1 MLKKVLLVIF
11 FILCGYYL
19 WLRTPISS
27 DFYLSKGITE
37 YNAKHYNAA
46 VSILEHSLGANPNN
60 SKAEYYYAKSLAK
73 MPPTY
78 SVQKKLYKIATESK
92 YPASKEV
99 ALVKVAEIK
108 KDLLK
113 DLNGNYIYNA
123 MQGKEI
129 LRWDIK
135 SFPLKVYFENL
146 NEVPSY
152 YKENIFKAMEQ
163 WEKST
168 GFVKFE
174 QTADKNNAKIY
185 VIFRD
190 INTDCSNEKDCRY
203 TIAYTEPVIKSGN
216 ILKQVNFTFHKTNPK
231 NVNYSSK
238 EVYNTALHELG
249 HALGLMGHSD
259 NPNDVMYSNN
269 DRATD
274 AYSQYRSDSQYLS
287 MRDLKTLALLYN
299 LAPTICDTK
308 ETKKEN
314 YYYPPLVLGSQDE
327 VLLKKVNELE
337 KYIKKYPKFAAGY
350 INISSVY
357 ADLGEKEKGLEY
369 LKKAEKLATTEDE
382 KFMTYYNRA
391 VIYFNSQDF
400 KSAKKA
406 ALKAQNVKNTA
417 EIQSI
422 IQEIENRE

>member
-1 MLKKVLLVIF
+1 MLKKALLVIF
-11 FILCGYYL
+11 LILCGYYF

-27 DFYLSKGITE
+27 DFYMNKGMSE
-37 YNAKHYNAA
+37 YYAKHYSVAL
-46 VSILEHSLGANPNN
+46 SEFEQSLAANPNN
-60 SKAEYYYAKSLAK
+60 SKAEYYYAKSLSK
-73 MPPTY
+73 MPPIL

-99 ALVKVAEIK
+99 ARIKVAEIK

-113 DLNGNYIYNA
+113 DLKDNYIYNA

-146 NEVPSY
+146 NDVPPY
-152 YKENIFKAMEQ
+152 YKDNIFKAMKQ

-174 QTADKNNAKIY
+174 QTNDKNYAKIY

-190 INTDCSNEKDCRY
+190 IDTDCSGEKDCHY
-203 TIAYTEPVIKSGN
+203 TIAYTEPVIKYGH

-231 NVNYSSK
+231 NANYTNK

-274 AYSQYRSDSQYLS
+274 VYSRYRSDSQYLS

-308 ETKKEN
+308 DTQREN
-314 YYYPPLVLGSQDE
+314 YYYPPLILGSQDE

-369 LKKAEKLATTEDE
+369 LKKAEKLASTDDE
-382 KFMTYYNRA
+382 KFMIYYNRA
-391 VIYFNSQDF
+391 VIYFNSHDF
-400 KSAKKA
+400 KSAKSA
-406 ALKAQNVKNTA
+406 AIKAQSVKNTA

-422 IQEIENRE
+422 INEIENRE